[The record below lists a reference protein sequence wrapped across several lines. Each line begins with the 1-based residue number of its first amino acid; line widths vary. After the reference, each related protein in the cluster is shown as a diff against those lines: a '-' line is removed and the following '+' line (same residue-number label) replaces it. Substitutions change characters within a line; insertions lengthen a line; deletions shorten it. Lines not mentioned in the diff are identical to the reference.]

1 MRKVTFIIIVL
12 GLGYYFSQSFL
23 SSNQEDPKEVQ
34 ADHDHT
40 KNKDIKTNPKSDSRA
55 SDKDP
60 KNKIK
65 SPVANHDSHD
75 HGNSN
80 EDFEIKVVDIPRDEA
95 GESLLDLAEITSTF
109 ANREVDVEA
118 LKETLTKRGLE
129 VVSTVDSNPYTGSLT
144 VIRTNNSLPGTRY
157 FHAQIFTDENNKD
170 FVQHM
175 SYEYRPSENAFAEAV
190 AAAKKT
196 FGLTKVADV
205 RKDGFYSWNTDDGY
219 IIWVKRM
226 EKEDLKNDPFNAYT
240 DADIG
245 TVRTAKELEIH

>member
-1 MRKVTFIIIVL
+1 MKKVTFIIIIL
-12 GLGYYFSQSFL
+12 GLGYYLSQSFL
-23 SSNQEDPKEVQ
+23 SSKQEDSEELHQDHKHEEKENV
-34 ADHDHT
+34 T
-40 KNKDIKTNPKSDSRA
+40 SSSPLKTSVKTLPNTSKT
-55 SDKDP
+55 
-60 KNKIK
+60 
-65 SPVANHDSHD
+65 VTANHDGHD
-75 HGNSN
+75 HGNSD
-80 EDFEIKVVDIPRDEA
+80 EGFEVKVVEIPRDEA
-95 GESLLDLAEITSTF
+95 GESLLDLAEITSSF
-109 ANREVDVEA
+109 ANREVDVDA
-118 LKETLTKRGLE
+118 LKDTLTKRGLE

-157 FHAQIFTDENNKD
+157 FHAQVFTDENNKS

-219 IIWVKRM
+219 IIWIKRM